1 MLKINDHV
9 CRYEIDNI
17 NNFVKQFEEKK
28 NTDWLGNG
36 TTSKKIIE
44 VLKNI

>member
-28 NTDWLGNG
+28 NTDWLGDG